1 MLSLLRHIGFVPYR
15 AMATLSANNAP
26 PFKPFRLALVQ
37 MGGVTSSKEKNLV
50 HAKEL
55 IARAASPG
63 DGAKPGVIVLPV
75 GSCLVFWR

>member
-1 MLSLLRHIGFVPYR
+1 MLGPLRRIGFVSYR
-15 AMATLSANNAP
+15 AMATLSANNVP

-37 MGGVTSSKEKNLV
+37 MGGVTNSKEKNLA

-63 DGAKPGVIVLPV
+63 DGAKPGLIVLPV
-75 GSCLVFWR
+75 GGCLVF